1 MIPQYGELN
10 RIYSDFIVS
19 HTFSFDKQKF
29 ITNFYKQY
37 NDTKAFEAAILELV
51 LDKQKEQYTLILD
64 SLRAEIEKNMM
75 LYEKYPLLDDEI
87 ISRVCYHFADR
98 YNIDIE
104 EQLEVTQKLNKPL
117 NEAYNRYDSIDYREH
132 TAEEEKQAE
141 KEYERCKAEYE
152 KEKEE
157 LDKLYELQKQA
168 RKEAFQYIE
177 NCCGDIYKLSFH
189 FMEILAKYIPVA
201 KDKPE
206 ELTKPSEPDM
216 QEEAPKE
223 EQHEYFDM
231 ELLSHVYTTCVGEQF
246 ENISEYDFYA
256 CMNLHPGK
264 CKLKIKTREK
274 IRVCYLI
281 FLMGEQL
288 PKLDRE
294 NWKKNILK
302 MLDIEEN
309 YYKSK
314 YKEPVSDFP
323 SDSNQKFAKEMDL
336 QELLSKP
343 VWQMT
348 GEEFI
353 FLSKHASRQTET
365 QPQPIT
371 DTERKYVYG
380 ILGIAKL
387 FGCSLPT
394 ANRIKKSGKI
404 DKAITQIGRKIIVD
418 VELALELAGKKT
430 GGRK

>member
-1 MIPQYGELN
+1 MAGEILIMIPQYGELN

-104 EQLEVTQKLNKPL
+104 EQLEVTQRLNKPL
-117 NEAYNRYDSIDYREH
+117 NEAYNRYDSIGYREH

-157 LDKLYELQKQA
+157 LNRLYELQKQA

-189 FMEILAKYIPVA
+189 FMEILAKYIPVE
-201 KDKPE
+201 KDKPDE
-206 ELTKPSEPDM
+206 PSK
-216 QEEAPKE
+216 QEKQQDAPKE
-223 EQHEYFDM
+223 QSEYFDA
-231 ELLSHVYTTCVGEQF
+231 ELLSLIHKVCVGEQF
-246 ENISEYDFYA
+246 EDIATQDFYA
-256 CMNLHPGK
+256 NMNLSS
-264 CKLKIKTREK
+264 CKKELKIKAREK

-281 FLMGEQL
+281 FLMSERL
-288 PKLDRE
+288 PKQDRDK
-294 NWKKNILK
+294 WKNIILK
-302 MLDIEEN
+302 QLDIDEN

-323 SDSNQKFAKEMDL
+323 SDSNQKFAKEMDA
-336 QELLSKP
+336 
-343 VWQMT
+343 
-348 GEEFI
+348 I
-353 FLSKHASRQTET
+353 FR
-365 QPQPIT
+365 
-371 DTERKYVYG
+371 
-380 ILGIAKL
+380 
-387 FGCSLPT
+387 
-394 ANRIKKSGKI
+394 
-404 DKAITQIGRKIIVD
+404 
-418 VELALELAGKKT
+418 
-430 GGRK
+430 